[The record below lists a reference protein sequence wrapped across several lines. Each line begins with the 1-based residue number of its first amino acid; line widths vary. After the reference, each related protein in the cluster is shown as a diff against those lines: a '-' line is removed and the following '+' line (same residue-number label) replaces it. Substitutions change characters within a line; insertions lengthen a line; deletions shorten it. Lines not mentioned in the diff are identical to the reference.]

1 MWESRRS
8 PALLADFCADN
19 ILCVENVD
27 ILYSEVLVSGS
38 STSSTRYKTARVSDV
53 RCGGHNVGIES
64 MTSMLFQTLGVRT
77 RFNKLVKV
85 LPPNLRL

>member
-27 ILYSEVLVSGS
+27 ILYSGS